1 MQNATLEKTIGA
13 DYAGLIALLTRK
25 LRDRELAED
34 MINEAF
40 VESLS
45 KLAAGQI
52 ENPTRFSG
60 FVYQVAFNLLRNY
73 RRRMD
78 NRSDRRA
85 DYIDI
90 EQLTASTSPLD
101 ELCHDGTARLM
112 HLVVQE
118 LPVPRDR
125 EIVRRFY
132 LEEEHKDDIC
142 EDLQLDSRHFDKI
155 IFRARQR
162 VRRLLED
169 RGFESCDLFASTGYY
184 LEPATVGCD

>member
-1 MQNATLEKTIGA
+1 VQNATLEKTIGA

-40 VESLS
+40 VESLT

-52 ENPTRFSG
+52 DNPMRFSG
-60 FVYQVAFNLLRNY
+60 FVYQVAFNLLRNH

-78 NRSDRRA
+78 NRFDRRA

-90 EQLTASTSPLD
+90 EQLTASTSPLE

-112 HLVVQE
+112 RRVVQE
-118 LPVPRDR
+118 LPVLRDR

-142 EDLQLDSRHFDKI
+142 EDLGLDSRHFDKI

-162 VRRLLED
+162 VRRSLED
-169 RGFESCDLFASTGYY
+169 RGFEPYDLFTSPADY
-184 LEPATVGCD
+184 LEPRTVACD

>member
-1 MQNATLEKTIGA
+1 MQNAMLEQTIGT
-13 DYAGLIALLTRK
+13 DYAGLITLLTRK
-25 LRDRELAED
+25 LHDRELAED
-34 MINEAF
+34 IINEAF
-40 VESLS
+40 VESLT

-60 FVYQVAFNLLRNY
+60 FVYQVAVNLLRNH

-78 NRSDRRA
+78 NRWDRRA

-90 EQLTASTSPLD
+90 EQLSTSTSPLE

-112 HLVVQE
+112 RLVVQE

-142 EDLQLDSRHFDKI
+142 EDLRLDSRHFDKI

-169 RGFESCDLFASTGYY
+169 RGFEHYDLFTSPAYHF
-184 LEPATVGCD
+184 EPAAVACD